1 MRDVDDLGGAAL
13 HHRIADKARTFA
25 RDLDVEPLLDDVDDL
40 VDDEAHAPAAIGKH
54 QNRHGAILL
63 ELAAVDADERHEL
76 IAILHQILA
85 VGGFDAPA
93 VDLLEPGN
101 ERQQHRLGL
110 LRAGAKNQQRRQIVF
125 DDGFG
130 LADLDLLALRRYAP
144 ERLRYSVR
152 VNDHDY
158 RAVAKDGRA
167 GKDREMPQLRGERL
181 DHDFFGVEYAVDHN
195 AKDLAAD
202 LGDDDEASVVRR
214 PARAAAAP

>member
-13 HHRIADKARTFA
+13 HDRIADKARTFA
-25 RDLDVEPLLDDVDDL
+25 RDLYVEPLLDDVDDL

-110 LRAGAKNQQRRQIVF
+110 LRAGTKNQQRRQIVF

-130 LADLDLLALRRYAP
+130 LADLDLLALRRYPP
-144 ERLRYSVR
+144 ECLRYSVR

-158 RAVAKDGRA
+158 RAVAKNGRA
-167 GKDREMPQLRGERL
+167 GKD
-181 DHDFFGVEYAVDHN
+181 
-195 AKDLAAD
+195 
-202 LGDDDEASVVRR
+202 
-214 PARAAAAP
+214 

>member
-1 MRDVDDLGGAAL
+1 
-13 HHRIADKARTFA
+13 
-25 RDLDVEPLLDDVDDL
+25 
-40 VDDEAHAPAAIGKH
+40 
-54 QNRHGAILL
+54 
-63 ELAAVDADERHEL
+63 
-76 IAILHQILA
+76 
-85 VGGFDAPA
+85 VGGFDTPA
-93 VDLLEPGN
+93 VDLLEAGN

-130 LADLDLLALRRYAP
+130 LADLDLLALRRYPP

-158 RAVAKDGRA
+158 RAVAKNGRA

-195 AKDLAAD
+195 AEDLAAD
-202 LGDDDEASVVRR
+202 LGDDDEASLV
-214 PARAAAAP
+214 PARPELQQLLELNERQELVAQPQHRSVFDPLRVMLPAIGRAHQFQDGELRNRKPLGAGFDNERGDDRQRQRNLDRER